1 MIELL
6 KKLMGREDLTFQEAS
21 ELIQWV
27 MSEDAVAVQ
36 ASALLVL
43 LQAKGITDEEMA
55 GAAYAMRGRVSK
67 SMRLRMSSIPA
78 ALETGSAPSTSRPV
92 RQSLLQQPEPR
103 WPNTETGATPARVG
117 VPRHWKPLE

>member
-43 LQAKGITDEEMA
+43 LQE
-55 GAAYAMRGRVSK
+55 RVMGK
-67 SMRLRMSSIPA
+67 LM
-78 ALETGSAPSTSRPV
+78 
-92 RQSLLQQPEPR
+92 
-103 WPNTETGATPARVG
+103 
-117 VPRHWKPLE
+117 

>member
-6 KKLMGREDLTFQEAS
+6 KKLMEREDLTFQEAS

-55 GAAYAMRGRVSK
+55 GAAYA
-67 SMRLRMSSIPA
+67 L
-78 ALETGSAPSTSRPV
+78 
-92 RQSLLQQPEPR
+92 SLI
-103 WPNTETGATPARVG
+103 
-117 VPRHWKPLE
+117 HI

>member
-6 KKLMGREDLTFQEAS
+6 KKLMGHEDLTFQEAS

-43 LQAKGITDEEMA
+43 LHRNACE
-55 GAAYAMRGRVSK
+55 
-67 SMRLRMSSIPA
+67 
-78 ALETGSAPSTSRPV
+78 
-92 RQSLLQQPEPR
+92 
-103 WPNTETGATPARVG
+103 
-117 VPRHWKPLE
+117 

>member
-43 LQAKGITDEEMA
+43 LQAKGITMKRWPERHTPCGE
-55 GAAYAMRGRVSK
+55 GFQKSK
-67 SMRLRMSSIPA
+67 RLRM
-78 ALETGSAPSTSRPV
+78 
-92 RQSLLQQPEPR
+92 
-103 WPNTETGATPARVG
+103 
-117 VPRHWKPLE
+117 

>member
-36 ASALLVL
+36 VREQVVGDRDL
-43 LQAKGITDEEMA
+43 
-55 GAAYAMRGRVSK
+55 
-67 SMRLRMSSIPA
+67 
-78 ALETGSAPSTSRPV
+78 AP
-92 RQSLLQQPEPR
+92 
-103 WPNTETGATPARVG
+103 
-117 VPRHWKPLE
+117 